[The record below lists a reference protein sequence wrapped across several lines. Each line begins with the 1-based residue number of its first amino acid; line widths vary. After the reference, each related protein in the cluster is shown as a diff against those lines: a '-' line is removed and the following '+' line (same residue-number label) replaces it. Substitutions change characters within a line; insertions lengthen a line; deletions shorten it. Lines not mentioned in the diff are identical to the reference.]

1 MGIPVQRSRERRTAI
16 NQRAASDERRSQW
29 AGGAQQAGAG
39 GAGPWA
45 LPRPPGWAP
54 GGDSGRGAAAEQQA
68 DSICLGRQP
77 RSAPGEGS
85 SPGEA
90 LPQGSCS
97 PRRSAARATPTARAR
112 VSGSSRAPPRCRA
125 VPGSSALCFL
135 SGPLRRGSPGAAR
148 ERGGWEGV
156 QEAVALSGGSSAPS
170 PGDGLSQRE
179 PRWLPGGPGTDG
191 APVQGWTAR
200 GACPLAA
207 VGTDSG
213 TLLPSPPAPPCL
225 PEASPKQSSMGRG
238 EGPPSQPVGTRARRP
253 SGPGVPKRR
262 LLLAAGVRQLQAP
275 VGSRARPPTLPPAGV
290 RAGWSPELTQRP
302 NPQSQVVTLFEISG
316 RRCG

>member
-1 MGIPVQRSRERRTAI
+1 MGRRRPAGGGGGRRALGPSEAAGLGTGWGLRPGGLQRSSKRTASAWDADLGLP
-16 NQRAASDERRSQW
+16 QEGH
-29 AGGAQQAGAG
+29 GG
-39 GAGPWA
+39 
-45 LPRPPGWAP
+45 
-54 GGDSGRGAAAEQQA
+54 
-68 DSICLGRQP
+68 
-77 RSAPGEGS
+77 SAGEGS

-97 PRRSAARATPTARAR
+97 LRRSAARATPTARAR
-112 VSGSSRAPPRCRA
+112 VSGSSRAPPRCWA

-179 PRWLPGGPGTDG
+179 PRWLPGGPGPTG
-191 APVQGWTAR
+191 PQCRAGRHGGPAPWRRWGQTLEPC
-200 GACPLAA
+200 CPAPQPRPA
-207 VGTDSG
+207 SRK
-213 TLLPSPPAPPCL
+213 LLPS
-225 PEASPKQSSMGRG
+225 SPLWAAVRGRPLSLWEPGHEGHRDQVSPSAGSSWPRESGSSKPQWG
-238 EGPPSQPVGTRARRP
+238 QGPGRRP
-253 SGPGVPKRR
+253 SP
-262 LLLAAGVRQLQAP
+262 AAGVP
-275 VGSRARPPTLPPAGV
+275 
-290 RAGWSPELTQRP
+290 AGWSPELTRRP

>member
-1 MGIPVQRSRERRTAI
+1 MKGGLSGQ
-16 NQRAASDERRSQW
+16 AA
-29 AGGAQQAGAG
+29 
-39 GAGPWA
+39 P
-45 LPRPPGWAP
+45 
-54 GGDSGRGAAAEQQA
+54 SGRGRGAPGPGPFRGRRAGHRVGTPAGAAAAEQQA
-68 DSICLGRQP
+68 DSICLGRRP

-112 VSGSSRAPPRCRA
+112 VSGSSRAPPK
-125 VPGSSALCFL
+125 VPGCPGEFC
-135 SGPLRRGSPGAAR
+135 PLLLLWTPPQGQPGGSPGAWGLGGRAGGGGP
-148 ERGGWEGV
+148 EWWLVSSLSRGWPEPAG
-156 QEAVALSGGSSAPS
+156 AKVA
-170 PGDGLSQRE
+170 
-179 PRWLPGGPGTDG
+179 PRRPGTDG

-213 TLLPSPPAPPCL
+213 TSLPSPPAPPCL

-275 VGSRARPPTLPPAGV
+275 VGSRARPPTLPRSRCAGRMV
-290 RAGWSPELTQRP
+290 SRAHAAS
-302 NPQSQVVTLFEISG
+302 
-316 RRCG
+316 

>member
-1 MGIPVQRSRERRTAI
+1 MKGGLSGQ
-16 NQRAASDERRSQW
+16 AA
-29 AGGAQQAGAG
+29 
-39 GAGPWA
+39 P
-45 LPRPPGWAP
+45 
-54 GGDSGRGAAAEQQA
+54 SGRGRGAPGPGPFRGRRAGHRVGTPAGAAAAEQQA
-68 DSICLGRQP
+68 DSICLGHRP

-97 PRRSAARATPTARAR
+97 PRRSAARATPTARAQ

-179 PRWLPGGPGTDG
+179 PRWLPGGPGPTG
-191 APVQGWTAR
+191 PQCRAGR
-200 GACPLAA
+200 HG
-207 VGTDSG
+207 G
-213 TLLPSPPAPPCL
+213 PAPWRWNL
-225 PEASPKQSSMGRG
+225 VAR
-238 EGPPSQPVGTRARRP
+238 PPS
-253 SGPGVPKRR
+253 
-262 LLLAAGVRQLQAP
+262 
-275 VGSRARPPTLPPAGV
+275 PTLPPG
-290 RAGWSPELTQRP
+290 SF
-302 NPQSQVVTLFEISG
+302 SQAVLYG
-316 RRCG
+316 PR